1 MGVREQLYIKARV
14 PFAEQILT
22 SGGKMSIE
30 TVLMDFH
37 VVPCLDEL
45 VYVRDVATVAT
56 CVAEALRQ
64 DCLEQGCISSAF
76 SYSAIYSGPKDCMFT
91 IKHYFR
97 EGLITLS
104 LEYFKI
110 NQEDA
115 LLYNYNHVEQLEMM
129 ITRALDAGKGSS
141 LPPIQRCLPRSPYLR
156 TSDDRL
162 LQMAWKKLLFSERT
176 PYQLVEIYSTLD
188 FGNVLVL
195 DGFANLAESDLA
207 YTHSLM
213 CKGVQDYAKK
223 DVLILG
229 GGDGALLHELLKE
242 EPKFVTMVD
251 IDEAVMRSCKE
262 HMRSACGDVL
272 DKFETEKYK
281 IIADDAL
288 KWLATYKEEGRQ
300 FDVIFGDLTDIPVH
314 GNDTSTWNFVRT
326 VVRTSLLLLPIGG
339 KYLTHING
347 INSPNSI
354 ALFAK
359 MVEGLG
365 VPVEIATTEA
375 HVPSSM
381 EKWVFYQLTR
391 KEGEVKE
398 MDGAEAKV
406 NGVESHEKKKEE
418 EEEKAEE
425 AKEAAS
431 EDKEG
436 DKSETGKEE
445 GGKEGGEKDR
455 RSKRLKGGVGESEGE
470 GSDEREEQ
478 CGQERSAKEDKVTRK
493 CKRLSAKIQFRTL
506 TRG

>member
-1 MGVREQLYIKARV
+1 
-14 PFAEQILT
+14 
-22 SGGKMSIE
+22 MSIE

-110 NQEDA
+110 NHEDA

-141 LPPIQRCLPRSPYLR
+141 LPAIQRCLPRSPYLR

-195 DGFANLAESDLA
+195 DGFTNLAESDLV

-223 DVLILG
+223 DLLILG

-251 IDEAVMRSCKE
+251 IDEAVMRACKE
-262 HMRSACGDVL
+262 HLRSACGDVL
-272 DKFETEKYK
+272 DTFETEKYK

-339 KYLTHING
+339 KYYTHING
-347 INSPNSI
+347 INSPSSI
-354 ALFAK
+354 SLFEK

-375 HVPSSM
+375 HVPSFM

-398 MDGAEAKV
+398 EGGEELKV
-406 NGVESHEKKKEE
+406 NGVKEEAAAEKKEDAKQP
-418 EEEKAEE
+418 EE
-425 AKEAAS
+425 AKEAPKSDGKES
-431 EDKEG
+431 E
-436 DKSETGKEE
+436 KSEQKKDEKKEE
-445 GGKEGGEKDR
+445 
-455 RSKRLKGGVGESEGE
+455 SKAAS
-470 GSDEREEQ
+470 
-478 CGQERSAKEDKVTRK
+478 KEDKKKTEK
-493 CKRLSAKIQFRTL
+493 KEEKKEEKKTGAKGSKEALESPTKEKGL
-506 TRG
+506 TKEKSNVDKKGGTKKAK